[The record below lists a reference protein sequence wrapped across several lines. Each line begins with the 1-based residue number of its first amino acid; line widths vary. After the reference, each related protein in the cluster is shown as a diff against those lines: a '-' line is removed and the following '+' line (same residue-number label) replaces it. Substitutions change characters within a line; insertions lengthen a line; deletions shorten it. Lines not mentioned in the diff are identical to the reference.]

1 MIKNDKNQIKRSLMF
16 PLLVPKKIGFG
27 AGFNNLNSIG
37 HFINIAV
44 PIVLTVLVLTGLYMA
59 LF

>member
-1 MIKNDKNQIKRSLMF
+1 MF

-27 AGFNNLNSIG
+27 AGFNNLNPIG